1 MKILYGIQGT
11 GHGHISRA
19 REILPL
25 LSEKADVDVLLS
37 GNNFK
42 MDLDDNHNV
51 NRKYGISLKYSSNG
65 NGSVSYLKTALN
77 IKPIRLLRDIQSL
90 DIQNYSLVISDF
102 EPVTAWASL
111 QSGVPSIGLSHQSSF
126 LSDKSPRPQK
136 QSPFA
141 EQVLKHFAPCHR
153 PVGFHFQPYDSFI
166 LPPVIRRD
174 VRNLQVQ
181 THDHITVY
189 LPAFNPEFLISVFL
203 QCPQV
208 QWHLFSPVCDKAY
221 EKENV
226 SVQPVGNIPFLN
238 SMKNSIGVITSAG
251 FESCAEAMFLGKKLL
266 VIPIKNQYE
275 QLCNAAALS
284 KMGIQVINH
293 IDAHFTDKLNS
304 WLSSARIIP
313 LHKSADTDYL
323 TEKLIRFAKKRSRQ
337 AKPGMYRSAKTFKW

>member
-42 MDLDDNHNV
+42 MDLGSIKI
-51 NRKYGISLKYSSNG
+51 NRKRGFSLAYGS

-77 IKPIRLLRDIQSL
+77 IKPIRFLQDIQSL
-90 DIQNYSLVISDF
+90 DVQNYNLVISDY

-126 LSDKSPRPQK
+126 LSDKSPRPHK

-174 VRNLQVQ
+174 VRNLQVE
-181 THDHITVY
+181 THNHITVY
-189 LPAFNPEFLISVFL
+189 LPAFSPEFLVSVFM

-208 QWHLFSPVCDKAY
+208 HWHLFSPNCDEAY
-221 EKENV
+221 EKGNV
-226 SVQPVGNIPFLN
+226 SVRPVGNTSFLN

-251 FESCAEAMFLGKKLL
+251 FETCAEAMFLGKKLL

-284 KMGIQVINH
+284 KMGVQVIEH
-293 IDAHFTDKLNS
+293 IDVKFTNKIND
-304 WLSSARIIP
+304 WLSGARIIP
-313 LHKSADTDYL
+313 LHESADTKRL
-323 TEKLIRFAKKRSRQ
+323 TETLIRFAKIRRN
-337 AKPGMYRSAKTFKW
+337 